1 MNILC
6 LDFETYYDIEYS
18 LSKMAT
24 VEYIMDARFQPI
36 MMCYSINGSP
46 IQTAVCYPQIRD
58 VLDNIDWNNTIVV
71 GQNTKFDGSILSLR
85 FGKFAK
91 AYVDVMA
98 MVRVTGFHVI
108 AGGASLEKIADQLRV
123 MGYPIPRK
131 GHAVKSAQGMHL
143 YDIYGTPYL
152 AKEKASTPHEKT
164 LGVEMLE
171 QYKQYCRDDVL
182 LTQCAFDYFKKLIPP
197 QEMAYGDMI
206 LKCYIKPQ
214 FYLDLGII
222 QEEIQRIEERDREKI
237 AEVARNY
244 FHGDTQLM
252 RETMRSVPKFTKFL
266 QQIGGVFERECGE
279 DVIQPRFFIPVKY
292 SDKKGIVQPCYAKTH
307 PPVLDLLEGDD
318 EELSTIFSMKLALTS
333 SIEMTRAKR
342 FERIAKLGV
351 GFGMPY
357 EVSGAHTHRLGGSDK
372 LNVQNL
378 SSGRKAGQSNALKRS
393 ITAPDGHVCVAF
405 DSSQVECLDGQGL
418 VLTDKGLK
426 RMLDVSIDDKV
437 WDGVEYVSH
446 LGLINRGV
454 KRVIE
459 YEGIIG
465 TPDHIVYLASGGF
478 CTLDEA
484 KARRLP
490 LLIGEREGQAVRQM
504 DCIGQTNTIGAD
516 EKTMG
521 TVRVWDRETDQLL
534 RPNIFKIYTM
544 QSLFGQDTRTL
555 YARSE
560 KTTSAVTDAVQCDS
574 RASESEQVHEQNI
587 RRCGKPLYQLR
598 AFRNVHVGDISYG
611 RLHRVGDRPHRYEQ
625 ALRAE
630 QYSVGDKGAKR
641 SDPQRECDGR
651 VQWGNNVRIEVS
663 TRPLQEV
670 GYRPSN
676 RKAEKW
682 YDTTTGSGLCTESD
696 SDLGTVQGTEND
708 KVEVLQTVC
717 GSTQSEVCVEELGH
731 TDTTEWGNQYCGTIE
746 VYDLVEA
753 GSRNRFCYN
762 GVIVSNCRVLPYI
775 ASDLEYLQ
783 VFIDGKDPY
792 SVMASKI
799 YGGDP
804 DDIKRKAKDEIP
816 PYSTIQRPA
825 GKAAVLGCGYGT
837 GWAKFKDFAKQM
849 GVVLTD
855 EESQQIV
862 LTFRQTHDA
871 IVSFWKYCDT
881 VFHRMIAGDS
891 GYFGGLDGKLF
902 YYDGARR
909 LHGQTVPSIR
919 LPDGNWLHY
928 TDLCYRDKEM
938 PDGSVKRNFAYRG
951 MKEGR
956 VQWIFTYGAR
966 CVENLTQALAYSVL
980 KYQASLINK
989 RYQIAGNT
997 HDEWFIVVKEDE
1009 AEDAKKYMEWCMR
1022 QVPTWAK
1029 GLPLDCEGKY
1039 AKHYGDC

>member
-1 MNILC
+1 M
-6 LDFETYYDIEYS
+6 
-18 LSKMAT
+18 
-24 VEYIMDARFQPI
+24 
-36 MMCYSINGSP
+36 
-46 IQTAVCYPQIRD
+46 
-58 VLDNIDWNNTIVV
+58 
-71 GQNTKFDGSILSLR
+71 
-85 FGKFAK
+85 
-91 AYVDVMA
+91 
-98 MVRVTGFHVI
+98 
-108 AGGASLEKIADQLRV
+108 
-123 MGYPIPRK
+123 
-131 GHAVKSAQGMHL
+131 
-143 YDIYGTPYL
+143 
-152 AKEKASTPHEKT
+152 KT
-164 LGVEMLE
+164 LSTEVKV
-171 QYKQYCRDDVL
+171 KQGDPTVRPVYDLVNVGKKNRFW
-182 LTQCAFDYFKKLIPP
+182 ANGKLIH
-197 QEMAYGDMI
+197 
-206 LKCYIKPQ
+206 
-214 FYLDLGII
+214 
-222 QEEIQRIEERDREKI
+222 
-237 AEVARNY
+237 N
-244 FHGDTQLM
+244 
-252 RETMRSVPKFTKFL
+252 S
-266 QQIGGVFERECGE
+266 GG
-279 DVIQPRFFIPVKY
+279 
-292 SDKKGIVQPCYAKTH
+292 
-307 PPVLDLLEGDD
+307 
-318 EELSTIFSMKLALTS
+318 
-333 SIEMTRAKR
+333 
-342 FERIAKLGV
+342 
-351 GFGMPY
+351 
-357 EVSGAHTHRLGGSDK
+357 

-393 ITAPDGHVCVAF
+393 ITAPDGYVCVAF

-437 WDGVEYVSH
+437 WDGVEFVSH
-446 LGLINRGV
+446 LGLVSRGF

-459 YEGIIG
+459 YEGIVG
-465 TPDHIVYLASGGF
+465 TPDHVVYLADGGH

-484 KARRLP
+484 KARQLP
-490 LLIGEREGQAVRQM
+490 LLIGDREGQ
-504 DCIGQTNTIGAD
+504 
-516 EKTMG
+516 
-521 TVRVWDRETDQLL
+521 TV
-534 RPNIFKIYTM
+534 Y
-544 QSLFGQDTRTL
+544 QST
-555 YARSE
+555 
-560 KTTSAVTDAVQCDS
+560 
-574 RASESEQVHEQNI
+574 
-587 RRCGKPLYQLR
+587 
-598 AFRNVHVGDISYG
+598 
-611 RLHRVGDRPHRYEQ
+611 
-625 ALRAE
+625 
-630 QYSVGDKGAKR
+630 
-641 SDPQRECDGR
+641 
-651 VQWGNNVRIEVS
+651 
-663 TRPLQEV
+663 
-670 GYRPSN
+670 
-676 RKAEKW
+676 
-682 YDTTTGSGLCTESD
+682 CTE
-696 SDLGTVQGTEND
+696 VR
-708 KVEVLQTVC
+708 
-717 GSTQSEVCVEELGH
+717 VEELGH

-966 CVENLTQALAYSVL
+966 CTENLTQSLAYSVL
-980 KYQASLINK
+980 KYQAALINK
-989 RYQIAGNT
+989 RYPIAGNT

-1009 AEDAKKYMEWCMR
+1009 AEEAKKYMEWCMK

-1029 GLPLDCEGKY
+1029 GLPLDCEGTY

>member
-18 LSKMAT
+18 LNKMAT

-46 IQTAVCYPQIRD
+46 IQTAVGYPQIRD

-237 AEVARNY
+237 AEVARTY

-266 QQIGGVFERECGE
+266 QQIGGVFEHECGE
-279 DVIQPRFFIPVKY
+279 DVISPRFFIPVKY
-292 SDKKGIVQPCYAKTH
+292 SEKKGIVQPCYAKTH

-393 ITAPDGHVCVAF
+393 ITAPDGHVCVAY
-405 DSSQVECLDGQGL
+405 DSSQVE
-418 VLTDKGLK
+418 
-426 RMLDVSIDDKV
+426 
-437 WDGVEYVSH
+437 
-446 LGLINRGV
+446 
-454 KRVIE
+454 
-459 YEGIIG
+459 
-465 TPDHIVYLASGGF
+465 
-478 CTLDEA
+478 
-484 KARRLP
+484 
-490 LLIGEREGQAVRQM
+490 
-504 DCIGQTNTIGAD
+504 
-516 EKTMG
+516 
-521 TVRVWDRETDQLL
+521 
-534 RPNIFKIYTM
+534 
-544 QSLFGQDTRTL
+544 
-555 YARSE
+555 
-560 KTTSAVTDAVQCDS
+560 
-574 RASESEQVHEQNI
+574 
-587 RRCGKPLYQLR
+587 
-598 AFRNVHVGDISYG
+598 
-611 RLHRVGDRPHRYEQ
+611 
-625 ALRAE
+625 
-630 QYSVGDKGAKR
+630 
-641 SDPQRECDGR
+641 
-651 VQWGNNVRIEVS
+651 
-663 TRPLQEV
+663 
-670 GYRPSN
+670 
-676 RKAEKW
+676 
-682 YDTTTGSGLCTESD
+682 
-696 SDLGTVQGTEND
+696 
-708 KVEVLQTVC
+708 
-717 GSTQSEVCVEELGH
+717 
-731 TDTTEWGNQYCGTIE
+731 
-746 VYDLVEA
+746 
-753 GSRNRFCYN
+753 
-762 GVIVSNCRVLPYI
+762 CRVLPYI

-837 GWAKFKDFAKQM
+837 GWSKFKDFAKQM

-909 LHGQTVPSIR
+909 LHGRTVPSIR

-966 CVENLTQALAYSVL
+966 LVENLTQALAYSVL

-997 HDEWFIVVKEDE
+997 HDEWFIVAKEDE